1 MSPHSWKI
9 LAGSTLII
17 VVLVMFA
24 GCTGT
29 PAPQSPNPPGN
40 GITSPVPTAYST
52 TPGTVIAQSN
62 NHFAADLY
70 REINQENSGPGNNIF
85 FSPFS
90 ISSALALTYEGAKGT
105 TAGEIRSVF
114 SFPENVSTMRN
125 GFAAV
130 NSGLNER
137 NPGINLS
144 TANALWAEKTATFLP
159 EYTGVAEQYY
169 GANTTSLDFVNQPD
183 ASRQTINSWVAART
197 NNKIQ
202 NLLPDGSIDPSTR
215 LVITNAVYF
224 KGTWEKQFDAN
235 LTVDTPFTKSDGT
248 AVTAKMMQQTDEN
261 AVFPYAETPDLQMLS
276 LPYSASGSSN
286 LSMIVLLP
294 RQNDLSAAG
303 PYLAPS
309 NLSVLEQTSSDRR
322 VDVYI
327 PKFKLETQ
335 YSMKKLLSA
344 MGMPTAFSGAADF
357 SGMDGFHDL
366 YISDV
371 YHKAYIEVN
380 EEGTEAAAATGTV
393 MAGMAAPGS
402 EPPVPVFRADHP
414 FLFLIQDNTSGT
426 ILFTGRVSDPTSS

>member
-1 MSPHSWKI
+1 
-9 LAGSTLII
+9 
-17 VVLVMFA
+17 
-24 GCTGT
+24 
-29 PAPQSPNPPGN
+29 
-40 GITSPVPTAYST
+40 
-52 TPGTVIAQSN
+52 
-62 NHFAADLY
+62 
-70 REINQENSGPGNNIF
+70 
-85 FSPFS
+85 
-90 ISSALALTYEGAKGT
+90 
-105 TAGEIRSVF
+105 
-114 SFPENVSTMRN
+114 
-125 GFAAV
+125 
-130 NSGLNER
+130 
-137 NPGINLS
+137 
-144 TANALWAEKTATFLP
+144 
-159 EYTGVAEQYY
+159 
-169 GANTTSLDFVNQPD
+169 
-183 ASRQTINSWVAART
+183 
-197 NNKIQ
+197 
-202 NLLPDGSIDPSTR
+202 
-215 LVITNAVYF
+215 
-224 KGTWEKQFDAN
+224 
-235 LTVDTPFTKSDGT
+235 
-248 AVTAKMMQQTDEN
+248 
-261 AVFPYAETPDLQMLS
+261 MLS

-344 MGMPTAFSGAADF
+344 LGMPTAFSGAADF